1 MYLLKPA
8 LLLGLFAIAGSAVAD
23 DAWFV
28 RAGAHNVDPKS
39 DNGSLA
45 GGTLEARIGS
55 DVRPTLAIG
64 RFLNDRWAV
73 ELLAALPFD
82 HEVRLNGAKAA
93 DFKHLPPTLSLQH
106 YFGEAGGFRPF
117 LGAGLNYTWTFDQ
130 RETGPIA
137 GTRLKIGNSVGAAA
151 QAGFVTEI
159 TDTLHLV
166 GEVRWVD
173 IDASVSVNSTRVG
186 TVEVDPLVYGL
197 SLGWRF

>member
-1 MYLLKPA
+1 MHFLKPA
-8 LLLGLFAIAGSAVAD
+8 LMLGLLATAGSAVAD

-28 RAGAHNVDPKS
+28 RAGVHSVDPKS
-39 DNGSLA
+39 NNGRLA
-45 GGTLEARIGS
+45 GGTLQASIGS
-55 DVRPTLAIG
+55 DFRPTLAVG
-64 RFLNDRWAV
+64 RFLNDRWAL

-82 HEVRLNGAKAA
+82 HEVRLNGTKAA
-93 DFKHLPPTLSLQH
+93 DFKHLPPTLSLQ
-106 YFGEAGGFRPF
+106 YYLGEAGGFRPF
-117 LGAGLNYTWTFDQ
+117 IGAGLNYTWTFDQ